1 MANMVLAWNQNDFE
15 GFRTKVKD
23 FGGFA
28 VDTDEEYSAFMAK
41 AAKMEADT
49 ADVRQM
55 LKEAYGDEDDSNFM
69 GRGTPMREGLLQA
82 VSAAAKMGVYTQCIK
97 LIEGECAKRGIVLEE
112 EDE

>member
-1 MANMVLAWNQNDFE
+1 MKSLFSIYGE
-15 GFRTKVKD
+15 GGQLN
-23 FGGFA
+23 GGWHCRRA
-28 VDTDEEYSAFMAK
+28 PNA
-41 AAKMEADT
+41 
-49 ADVRQM
+49 